1 MINVGVSVPLPAYLV
16 DVGFMARKAEELGFE
31 SFWCAEH
38 PFIPVQSSS
47 RYGGAAD
54 GIIPETYAHFIDP
67 FVALGRA
74 SGTTSRIKLATGI
87 VLVPERHPL
96 LLAKEVSTL
105 DLFSGGRFMLGIGAG
120 WLREETEIM
129 GGDFDHRWT
138 QTRESVLAMKELW
151 TKPEAEFHGRYYN
164 FPPVKSNP
172 KPMQKPHPP
181 VLLGGTATN
190 VLQRV
195 IAWGDGWLPNRI
207 TPEKLRESRTT
218 LDRLAKDAGR
228 DPAAITI
235 SVYGQPADRDLI
247 RRFHDAG
254 ANRVVVRPDAV
265 KTEAEMA
272 AQLTRIAEAVLR

>member
-1 MINVGVSVPLPAYLV
+1 ML
-16 DVGFMARKAEELGFE
+16 
-31 SFWCAEH
+31 CAEH
-38 PFIPVQSSS
+38 PFIPVKSAS
-47 RYGGAAD
+47 RFQGAAD
-54 GIIPETYAHFIDP
+54 GVIPESYAHFIDP
-67 FVALGRA
+67 FVALARA
-74 SGTTSRIKLATGI
+74 SGMTTRIKLGTGI

-105 DLFSGGRFMLGIGAG
+105 DLFSGGRFLFGIGAG

-138 QTRESVLAMKELW
+138 QTRESILAMKELW

-172 KPMQKPHPP
+172 KPLQKPHPP
-181 VLLGGTATN
+181 VLLGGGAAN

-195 IAWGDGWLPNRI
+195 VAWGDGWLPNRV
-207 TPEKLRESRTT
+207 TPDQLRESRAT

-247 RRFHDAG
+247 RRLHDAG
-254 ANRVVVRPDAV
+254 ATRVVVRPATV
-265 KTEAEMA
+265 KTEQEMGAE
-272 AQLTRIAEAVLR
+272 LTRIADAVLR